1 MIAAAAL
8 FLALCSGSVF
18 ACAFFKSRFEP
29 ALTIFMRGSCGCQ
42 RSVFHFHTLLFR
54 NTITQQ

>member
-8 FLALCSGSVF
+8 FLALCSGSLFV
-18 ACAFFKSRFEP
+18 CAFFKSRFKK
-29 ALTIFMRGSCGCQ
+29 ALTVTVLGSCGCQ
-42 RSVFHFHTLLFR
+42 ISILPFHNLLFR